1 VSSDESKILFG
12 IFDKCIALKKLT
24 LNARVEKAVNLILIY
39 VFGYLFYLFYERC
52 FNIFKELL
60 LYIFIQ
66 YLMTE
71 RKCE

>member
-1 VSSDESKILFG
+1 MSSDESKILFG

-52 FNIFKELL
+52 FNIF
-60 LYIFIQ
+60 
-66 YLMTE
+66 
-71 RKCE
+71 